1 MPGLRHGFLSYRVL
15 YQSGYVVIKNYLYYF
30 WNCTPKKVKGKWAGP
45 LPATFLDKMCDQI
58 TVHFCI
64 HYVNCSGRSLEYPAK
79 LKFILIS
86 AALFALQVT
95 RGQRRSS
102 RPPKWLHE
110 QRKRPNSK
118 FNETFPFDRASPPDI
133 CQTSQFENVIGF
145 LRGFLLKNHP
155 LPAPYLGFEWSS
167 WRVLIKRE
175 IIVATR
181 LVWPV
186 SLTMESALN

>member
-1 MPGLRHGFLSYRVL
+1 
-15 YQSGYVVIKNYLYYF
+15 
-30 WNCTPKKVKGKWAGP
+30 
-45 LPATFLDKMCDQI
+45 MCDQI

-133 CQTSQFENVIGF
+133 CPTSQFENVIGF

-155 LPAPYLGFEWSS
+155 LPAHYLGFDWSS

-186 SLTMESALN
+186 SLTMESALRQRFKQHCKGIIK